1 MLNHSMHIAI
11 RQHIVFNQQLFLCL
25 QQVLTG
31 IKNASNLQTTMRQ
44 KTNHL
49 GHMKVTKICAINTD
63 KEAIVL
69 RFIKLFSGLGCLTE
83 EN

>member
-1 MLNHSMHIAI
+1 
-11 RQHIVFNQQLFLCL
+11 
-25 QQVLTG
+25 
-31 IKNASNLQTTMRQ
+31 MRQ

-63 KEAIVL
+63 KEAIVF

-83 EN
+83 ENQIKLLLMQQVKKELKRMEKEGVITKVEGRTNW